1 MLNFDRYTVKYGTHN
16 IQNDCHQWF
25 SGSFR
30 VHQIRFRQRLRP
42 GHTGGTY
49 SSPDPLAGLRALF
62 LRGGRMGGKG
72 ERERIRGEEEKG
84 RDRPFCKFLESP
96 LICYSHVYWAQKNF
110 HMNDR
115 IIIIA
120 LMFFI
125 VIGALQV
132 ILTMIMVQKCGEI
145 FLILINYL
153 GHFLFQRLTVYCSYG
168 HFLICLVFTL
178 CSSEHFVWTKC
189 NIIIIID
196 VFSWVFVDGSCC
208 VYIHYRPVWC

>member
-1 MLNFDRYTVKYGTHN
+1 MLNFDRSTVKYVNQN
-16 IQNDCHQWF
+16 IQNDCHQLF

-62 LRGGRMGGKG
+62 LREAEWEGRRKG
-72 ERERIRGEEEKG
+72 ENKGRGREREGPPLLQIPGVAPDMLQPRILSPEK
-84 RDRPFCKFLESP
+84 F
-96 LICYSHVYWAQKNF
+96 SHERSYY
-110 HMNDR
+110 
-115 IIIIA
+115 IA

-178 CSSEHFVWTKC
+178 CSSEHFV
-189 NIIIIID
+189 
-196 VFSWVFVDGSCC
+196 
-208 VYIHYRPVWC
+208 